1 MKISKNFIVSKYD
14 LDEIETVMED
24 KLHKFV
30 VETFGE
36 ETSKNINVKAE
47 YS

>member
-1 MKISKNFIVSKYD
+1 MKISKNFIVSEYD
-14 LDEIETVMED
+14 LDEIEAIMEE

-36 ETSKNINVKAE
+36 ENCYFE
-47 YS
+47 F